1 MTNYTRQNISHFAIC
16 KFWMVQQWS
25 QMVGK
30 ANVNQSLKFQP
41 MSNFE
46 LNEWSR
52 NHWRRCTMLLHEAEE
67 CKNISRHWKRNLFIK
82 LYFCWVL
89 IFLFSKKLVADKL
102 KPHRCE
108 VMSHL
113 TTFLAGKGDTMQ
125 WMKNRYWK
133 CQVKEPQNHFSWF
146 ILFHK
151 KYSLFK
157 SCCLFVGHFHILG
170 YLTRWHMNARTTVG
184 VAHFV

>member
-1 MTNYTRQNISHFAIC
+1 MNEYFQACFKIFYDFAQCSVDKRHSPQKDSLLILSFWPPLVKWGRIVGINLDTERWSQKMTNYTIQNISHFAIC
-16 KFWMVQQWS
+16 KFWMVQQWF

-67 CKNISRHWKRNLFIK
+67 CKNISRHWKRNRFVK

-102 KPHRCE
+102 KPHRC
-108 VMSHL
+108 
-113 TTFLAGKGDTMQ
+113 
-125 WMKNRYWK
+125 
-133 CQVKEPQNHFSWF
+133 
-146 ILFHK
+146 
-151 KYSLFK
+151 
-157 SCCLFVGHFHILG
+157 
-170 YLTRWHMNARTTVG
+170 
-184 VAHFV
+184 

>member
-1 MTNYTRQNISHFAIC
+1 MFQDILWFCTVLRRQKTFTTERQFVDCQGQILSFWPPLVKWGRIVGINLDTERWSQKMMNYARQNISHFAIC

-67 CKNISRHWKRNLFIK
+67 CKNISRHWKRNRFVK

-89 IFLFSKKLVADKL
+89 IFLFFQ
-102 KPHRCE
+102 E
-108 VMSHL
+108 VGGWQVEASQVL
-113 TTFLAGKGDTMQ
+113 
-125 WMKNRYWK
+125 RY
-133 CQVKEPQNHFSWF
+133 E
-146 ILFHK
+146 
-151 KYSLFK
+151 SL
-157 SCCLFVGHFHILG
+157 LDNILG
-170 YLTRWHMNARTTVG
+170 
-184 VAHFV
+184 F